1 MDLDRLQSVLPAKV
15 NDDEMLV
22 WRGRHLSVTVLLQ
35 VGDAEC
41 LIDIQ
46 RGKVAAVRRGPFVMP
61 SWQFALRIDT
71 DSWERFCQP
80 LPPPG
85 FHDLMALVKSRRLRI
100 EGDLH
105 PFMSNLLYFKSLLES
120 VRLPRGA
127 E

>member
-35 VGDAEC
+35 VGDAEF

-80 LPPPG
+80 LDRKSTRLNSS
-85 FHDLMALVKSRRLRI
+85 HVKIS
-100 EGDLH
+100 
-105 PFMSNLLYFKSLLES
+105 YA
-120 VRLPRGA
+120 V
-127 E
+127 